1 MSLTNAINADIK
13 KAMLAKE
20 KDKLEAL
27 RSIKSALML
36 EATKEGAGG
45 EVSAQVA
52 VAIVQKL
59 YKQRMDALAIYKA
72 QSREDLAV
80 VEEQQAAV
88 IKTYLPAQ
96 MSEEEVIQ
104 TVQETISS
112 LGASGPSDMGKVMG
126 AVMGKLKGKANGRL
140 ISSSVKEELART
152 INN

>member
-20 KDKLEAL
+20 RDKLEAL

-45 EVSAQVA
+45 EVSAQVE

-59 YKQRMDALAIYKA
+59 YKQRMDALSIYKA
-72 QSREDLAV
+72 QNREDLAV
-80 VEEQQAAV
+80 VEEQQAAI

-96 MSEEEVIQ
+96 MSDEEVIK
-104 TVQETISS
+104 TVQETIST

-126 AVMGKLKGKANGRL
+126 AVMGKLKGKADGGL
-140 ISSSVKEELART
+140 ISATVKGELGK
-152 INN
+152 I

>member
-13 KAMLAKE
+13 KAMLARE

-27 RSIKSALML
+27 RSIKSALLL

-45 EVSAQVA
+45 EISSEAE

-59 YKQRMDALAIYKA
+59 YKQRMDALAIYKE
-72 QSREDLAV
+72 QNREDLAV
-80 VEEQQAAV
+80 VEQQQAEV
-88 IKTYLPAQ
+88 IKIYLPAQ
-96 MSEEEVIQ
+96 MSEDEVIQ

-126 AVMGKLKGKANGRL
+126 AVMGKLKGKANGGL
-140 ISSSVKEELART
+140 ISSTVKAELGK
-152 INN
+152 I

>member
-20 KDKLEAL
+20 RDKLEAL

-45 EVSAQVA
+45 EVSAQVE

-59 YKQRMDALAIYKA
+59 YKQRMDALSIYKA
-72 QSREDLAV
+72 QNREDLAV
-80 VEEQQAAV
+80 VEEQQAAI

-96 MSEEEVIQ
+96 MSEEEVI
-104 TVQETISS
+104 TNS
-112 LGASGPSDMGKVMG
+112 P
-126 AVMGKLKGKANGRL
+126 R
-140 ISSSVKEELART
+140 
-152 INN
+152 NNFYTGS

>member
-20 KDKLEAL
+20 RDKLEAL

-45 EVSAQVA
+45 EVSAQVE

-59 YKQRMDALAIYKA
+59 YKQRMDALSIYKA
-72 QSREDLAV
+72 QNREDLAV
-80 VEEQQAAV
+80 VEEQQAAI

-104 TVQETISS
+104 T
-112 LGASGPSDMGKVMG
+112 GPSDMGKVMG
-126 AVMGKLKGKANGRL
+126 AVMGKLKGKANGGL
-140 ISSSVKEELART
+140 ISSSVKEELGKL
-152 INN
+152 

>member
-13 KAMLAKE
+13 KAMLARE

-27 RSIKSALML
+27 RSIKSALLL

-45 EVSAQVA
+45 EISVEAEA
-52 VAIVQKL
+52 AIVQKL
-59 YKQRMDALAIYKA
+59 YKQRMDALAIYKE
-72 QSREDLAV
+72 QNREDLAV
-80 VEEQQAAV
+80 IEQQQAEV
-88 IKTYLPAQ
+88 IKIYLPAQ

-126 AVMGKLKGKANGRL
+126 AVMGKLKGKANGGL
-140 ISSSVKEELART
+140 ISSTVKAELGKM
-152 INN
+152 